1 VLHHDTACAYCE
13 DGVKVLTK
21 FYNLPRH
28 GPQGIHNEASNAIV
42 ENEFGTSNN
51 NKAIMKILD
60 QGEIQENIVCNPC
73 LLYYH
78 ALGRTWLT
86 ITITQN
92 AERQGIRNESQGPR
106 GIR

>member
-28 GPQGIHNEASNAIV
+28 GPQGIHNEASNATV

-51 NKAIMKILD
+51 NKAITKILD
-60 QGEIQENIVCNPC
+60 QGEIQENI
-73 LLYYH
+73 
-78 ALGRTWLT
+78 
-86 ITITQN
+86 N